1 MKAVVYHGLG
11 DIRLD
16 SVSDPKLKD
25 DTDAVVH
32 LTASAICGTDL
43 HMVRG
48 TFPGMKPGTILGH
61 EGVGVVKEVGKQV
74 RNFKPWDRVVITST
88 IGCGYCAY
96 CRQGYYAQC
105 DNANPMGKNAGTA
118 FFGGPLLT
126 GAFDGL
132 QAEYARI
139 PFANVC
145 MVHLPDNVSD
155 NQAIILSDI
164 FTTAYFGAKLAE
176 IEPGDSVAI
185 FGCGPVGQC
194 AILCARLLGAERIIA
209 VDTIPSRLEKARRL
223 GAEVIDY
230 NSADPVEAI
239 VAMTGGLGASRVI
252 DAVGVDANRPH
263 TGPAAAR
270 ADRMEQE
277 FQKQMKMVAPRT
289 KEQGDSW
296 HQGDAPSIVTH
307 WSVES
312 IAKGGTLGII
322 GVYPQTALFFPIGL
336 AMEKQLKIN
345 SGNCNHRKYLPEL
358 VRMTAAGM
366 IDPAQVITEDEPLIS
381 AIDAYKAFDERQAGW
396 TKVKLEPAA
405 SGAPA

>member
-11 DIRLD
+11 DVRLD
-16 SVSDPKLKD
+16 SVSDPKLKE
-25 DTDAVVH
+25 DTDALVR

-61 EGVGVVKEVGKQV
+61 EGVGIVKEVGKQV
-74 RNFKPWDRVVITST
+74 RNFKAGDRVVITST

-96 CRQGYYAQC
+96 CRQGYYSQC
-105 DNANPMGKNAGTA
+105 DNANPMGKSSGTA
-118 FFGGPLLT
+118 FFGGPMLS

-176 IEPGDSVAI
+176 IEPGDTVAI

-194 AILCARLLGAERIIA
+194 AIASAILLGAERVMA
-209 VDTIPSRLEKARRL
+209 VDTIPSRLEMARRQ
-223 GAEVIDY
+223 GAEAIDY
-230 NSADPVEAI
+230 NAVDPVETL
-239 VAMTGGLGASRVI
+239 VEMTRGLGAHRVI

-263 TGPAAAR
+263 SGPAAKK
-270 ADRMEQE
+270 ADQMEQE
-277 FQKQMKMVAPRT
+277 FQKQMKMVAPRN
-289 KEQGDSW
+289 KEEGDNW

-358 VRMTAAGM
+358 VRKTAAAV
-366 IDPAQVITEDEPLIS
+366 IDPAQVITEDEPIMS

-396 TKVKLEPAA
+396 IKVKLEPA
-405 SGAPA
+405 SSSTPA